1 MRAVFVDSRPPL
13 VVGQPEQ
20 REYRVQGILKNART
34 GELSDTVVAVTVP

>member
-20 REYRVQGILKNART
+20 REYRVQGIVKNARS
-34 GELSDTVVAVTVP
+34 GSLSDVVSVVTVP